1 LRANPY
7 SMRIAFTQFLL
18 GICFLL
24 QAQVPPYY
32 SSLNLSDS
40 AAALKG
46 QLSNLIINTHTTFLS
61 YTPGVW
67 NVLEEADLDLID
79 NTKVL
84 LLYGYS
90 DSDGNPLTDR
100 TRDVALRNTGQ
111 SGAGTWNRE
120 HVFPISLGTPNLGN
134 SGPGSDA
141 HHLRACDTQMNA
153 NRGNRP
159 FALGS
164 GNPAAVGQ
172 NWYPGDEWKGDVA
185 RMIMYMYLRYP
196 TQCIA
201 SNVGVGPITYSTFDQ
216 MPDVFLL
223 WNAEDTVSD
232 FERQR
237 NQEIFQAQGNRNP
250 FIDNPYLAYRIW
262 GGPQITDAWLD
273 PSITLEETANIS
285 ITVFPNPSNGIVH
298 VSASGI
304 DSFTYTLVDA
314 LGNELQKGVYEGG
327 IDLTRFSNGLYLI
340 VLESEKLR
348 EYAPVLLSK

>member
-1 LRANPY
+1 MQAKPI
-7 SMRIAFTQFLL
+7 SMRIAFIQFLL

-32 SSLNLSDS
+32 SSLNLADS
-40 AAALKG
+40 ANVLKS
-46 QLSNLIINTHTTFLS
+46 QLSNLITVTHTTFLS

-90 DSDGNPLTDR
+90 DTDGNPLTDR

-153 NRGNRP
+153 NRGNRL
-159 FALGS
+159 FALGN
-164 GNPAAVGQ
+164 GNAAAVGQ

-201 SNVGVGPITYSTFDQ
+201 SNVGSGPITYSTFDQ

-250 FIDNPYLAYRIW
+250 FIDNSYLAYRIW
-262 GGPQITDAWLD
+262 GGPQIIDAWLD
-273 PSITLEETANIS
+273 PSITVEETSNIS
-285 ITVFPNPSNGIVH
+285 LTVFPNPSNGIVH
-298 VSASGI
+298 VSGSGI
-304 DSFTYTLVDA
+304 KSFTYTLVDA
-314 LGNELQKGVYEGG
+314 LGNELQKGVYENA
-327 IDLTRFSNGLYLI
+327 IDLRQFSNGLYFLFI
-340 VLESEKLR
+340 EGDKFIEF
-348 EYAPVLLSK
+348 APVLLSK

>member
-1 LRANPY
+1 MQAKPNN
-7 SMRIAFTQFLL
+7 MRIALIQFFL
-18 GICFLL
+18 GICFFL

-32 SSLNLSDS
+32 ASLNLSDS
-40 AAALKG
+40 AATLKS
-46 QLSNLIINTHTTFLS
+46 QLSNLIIVTHTTFLS

-67 NVLEEADLDLID
+67 NVLEQADLDLMD
-79 NTKVL
+79 PTKVL

-90 DSDGNPLTDR
+90 DTDGNPLTDR

-120 HVFPISLGTPNLGN
+120 HVFPLSLGTPNLG
-134 SGPGSDA
+134 STGPGADA

-164 GNPAAVGQ
+164 GNAAAVGQ

-196 TQCIA
+196 TQCNA
-201 SNVGVGPITYSTFDQ
+201 SDVGAGPITYSSFDQ
-216 MPDVFLL
+216 MPDVFLI

-237 NQEIFQAQGNRNP
+237 NQIIFQAQGNRNP
-250 FIDNPYLAYRIW
+250 FVDNPYLAYRIW
-262 GGPQITDAWLD
+262 GGPQITDAWID
-273 PSITLEETANIS
+273 PNIGFEEKESLN
-285 ITVFPNPSNGIVH
+285 VLVYPNPSNGLVY
-298 VSASGI
+298 VSMQSQEVLNYIIYNVNGI
-304 DSFTYTLVDA
+304 EV
-314 LGNELQKGVYEGG
+314 GKGVYKNVL
-327 IDLTRFSNGLYLI
+327 DLSDFPNGLYLLLI
-340 VLESEKLR
+340 ESEQVR
-348 EYAPVLLSK
+348 TFSPILLSK

>member
-1 LRANPY
+1 L
-7 SMRIAFTQFLL
+7 
-18 GICFLL
+18 
-24 QAQVPPYY
+24 YY
-32 SSLNLSDS
+32 ATLSLPDS
-40 AAALKG
+40 AASLKS
-46 QLSNLIINTHTTFLS
+46 QLANLITVTHTTNLS

-67 NVLEEADLDLID
+67 NVLEEADLDLND

-90 DSDGNPLTDR
+90 DTDGNPLTDR

-120 HVFPISLGTPNLGN
+120 HVFPLSLGTPNLGT

-159 FALGS
+159 FTYGS
-164 GNPAAVGQ
+164 GNATAVGQ

-185 RMIMYMYLRYP
+185 RMMMYMYLRYP
-196 TQCIA
+196 TQCNA
-201 SNVGVGPITYSTFDQ
+201 STVGDGPITFSSFDQ
-216 MPDVFLL
+216 MPDVFLI

-237 NQEIFQAQGNRNP
+237 NEVIFQAQGNRNP

-262 GGPQITDAWLD
+262 GGPQIEDAWLD
-273 PSITLEETANIS
+273 PSIGVEETWTDNHY
-285 ITVFPNPSNGIVH
+285 FYPNPSTGWVYFSSISTAQTDYV
-298 VSASGI
+298 V
-304 DSFTYTLVDA
+304 TDA
-314 LGNELQKGVYEGG
+314 FGREVMRVEAQNF
-327 IDLTRFSNGLYLI
+327 IDLRGVSNGMYLI
-340 VLESEKLR
+340 RVSDENSTRIYRVVINK
-348 EYAPVLLSK
+348 